1 MVHHSREVVLGI
13 RVHEVENEAD
23 PVNCPPAL
31 AIILPPA
38 PDANQPPSANEPP
51 SVELDVTSSFLRDE
65 NFQTRDEL
73 IKWVRDRGA
82 ELRFAIVIV
91 NSDYG
96 DGKRKQKLVLGC
108 ERGGV
113 YKRTK

>member
-1 MVHHSREVVLGI
+1 MVHHSREVVLGL

-23 PVNCPPAL
+23 PVNCQPPAL

-38 PDANQPPSANEPP
+38 PDANQPP

-73 IKWVRDRGA
+73 IK
-82 ELRFAIVIV
+82 
-91 NSDYG
+91 
-96 DGKRKQKLVLGC
+96 
-108 ERGGV
+108 
-113 YKRTK
+113 